1 MYSPTNCICIQNVSA
16 LHSYLPT
23 IHICN
28 YTYLPTIHI
37 CNYTYL
43 PTTSTGTIRTG
54 IIIICQTLT
63 MSHCLSAKQCK
74 LSLSVG
80 TRHERETLINSNI
93 FSLIIIFSREYI
105 LVYIFQLVIE
115 WTWWRDTK
123 EKLSLIIIFSSL
135 WWTVKLNPNPH
146 GGRGVTWTCPYLVV
160 PTGTQYILAYG
171 LCTSMYCGGT
181 DCVPVCIVAVRIVYQ
196 YVL

>member
-43 PTTSTGTIRTG
+43 LTTSTGTYRTG

-74 LSLSVG
+74 LSLSVNCIL
-80 TRHERETLINSNI
+80 LIRQTVYLASV
-93 FSLIIIFSREYI
+93 LLL

-115 WTWWRDTK
+115 WTWWKDTK

-146 GGRGVTWTCPYLVV
+146 GGRGVTWTRTNKQQVSCP
-160 PTGTQYILAYG
+160 T
-171 LCTSMYCGGT
+171 
-181 DCVPVCIVAVRIVYQ
+181 
-196 YVL
+196 